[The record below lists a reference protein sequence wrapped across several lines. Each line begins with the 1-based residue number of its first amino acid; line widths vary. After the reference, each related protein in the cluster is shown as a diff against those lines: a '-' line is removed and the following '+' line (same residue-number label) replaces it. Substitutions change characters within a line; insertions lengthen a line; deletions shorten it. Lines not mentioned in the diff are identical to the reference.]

1 MKALVIRSEGPIEEI
16 ELVGGDGQLK
26 QLQELV
32 GGYIQAIPLP
42 DFVDRQGKAT
52 AYINEE
58 GKFEPDCKPN
68 MRATDFFVPGIGLMY
83 GDYIAGTLVL
93 CGFDVSTGEHAELPQ
108 PVIDRA
114 RLIETEAG

>member
-16 ELVGGDGQLK
+16 ELVGGGSQLK

-32 GGYIQAIPLP
+32 GGYVEAVPLP
-42 DFVDRQGKAT
+42 GFVDRQGKAT
-52 AYINEE
+52 AYINGE
-58 GKFEPDCKPN
+58 GKFDPDCKPN

-83 GDYIAGTLVL
+83 GDHIAGTLVL
-93 CGFDVSTGEHAELPQ
+93 CGFDANTGEHAELPQ

>member
-16 ELVGGDGQLK
+16 ELVGGDSQLK

-32 GGYIQAIPLP
+32 GGYIEAVPLP
-42 DFVDRQGKAT
+42 EFDPA
-52 AYINEE
+52 
-58 GKFEPDCKPN
+58 CKPN

-83 GDYIAGTLVL
+83 GDHIAGTLVL
-93 CGFDVSTGEHAELPQ
+93 CGFDAETGEHAELPQ